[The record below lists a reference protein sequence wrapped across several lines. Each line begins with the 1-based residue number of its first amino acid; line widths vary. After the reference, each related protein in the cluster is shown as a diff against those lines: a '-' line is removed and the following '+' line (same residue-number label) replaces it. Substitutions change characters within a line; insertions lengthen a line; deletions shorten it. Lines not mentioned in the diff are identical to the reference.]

1 MYTGQFCFCL
11 NRRRSQIKSIATA
24 RIIPVVVCNQVYRSV
39 HPSKNNINMIYKEKM
54 TALFGF
60 VATVKPHV
68 VFIVRD
74 LMPLTNVI
82 QFKKNQ
88 FQKENMPWP

>member
-1 MYTGQFCFCL
+1 
-11 NRRRSQIKSIATA
+11 
-24 RIIPVVVCNQVYRSV
+24 
-39 HPSKNNINMIYKEKM
+39 MIYKEKM

-60 VATVKPHV
+60 VAAVKPHV

-74 LMPLTNVI
+74 LMSLTNVI